1 MKKSPTNTGVKLKQN
16 MANLS
21 IFKEVFL
28 LIEQCY
34 KILSELIITYNQNI
48 RGGIDP
54 TYIVSLKLLSFL
66 ITHKLG
72 LQIPSTMDN

>member
-34 KILSELIITYNQNI
+34 KTLSELITYNQNI
-48 RGGIDP
+48 RGVIEP